1 MPASNH
7 RRKRQTRREAGTQSQ
22 RPRAVRGGSAAG
34 ATNDWRSNLVNL
46 RTITAGGATLLAL
59 TLAPSAHATVQVLP
73 DGSAVCNT
81 ASQNWQ
87 GGSLSISSADPQ
99 GALHFDSQLRAMKD
113 QGAGLYNAA
122 LQSRA

>member
-1 MPASNH
+1 MRGGPRWTAGPAPFSRPVRGARVH
-7 RRKRQTRREAGTQSQ
+7 VASPPRRSQPNDRRQRQTRREAGTQSQ

-87 GGSLSISSADPQ
+87 GGSLSI
-99 GALHFDSQLRAMKD
+99 
-113 QGAGLYNAA
+113 
-122 LQSRA
+122 